1 MTEDESQKGKIRI
14 FGTSGQSVAHT
25 VPILK
30 SDIVLSSASMLM
42 FQSIWMS
49 SLSRLKSY
57 IVALYTSIKFP
68 MYEPAVHLVCHETA
82 RFSETP
88 HT

>member
-30 SDIVLSSASMLM
+30 CDIVLSSASMLM
-42 FQSIWMS
+42 FQGIWMS
-49 SLSRLKSY
+49 SLSR
-57 IVALYTSIKFP
+57 
-68 MYEPAVHLVCHETA
+68 
-82 RFSETP
+82 
-88 HT
+88 